1 MVSVQPYGISP
12 GRQIKRTKF
21 LHRPARHT
29 VQRISLERTA
39 LYHLLSVSFTTHITG
54 QAVLRIDISQFSP
67 VSTDTVMRIADFHR
81 IARQGDA
88 TLHIIA
94 HHIKPDAVPTLR
106 IRKIKNQHLV
116 TAECSCPP
124 QPGNL
129 QRLVVESVIQ
139 VENPPPSQ
147 HFVHQHT
154 VTGDNGRRHGIRR
167 NGERREQEHLRQQP
181 YSRHTQKSHRQ
192 VQKPVN
198 RHRQVFLGLLLHHP
212 FFLPT
217 VPLAHPLISG
227 PFMTPDLST

>member
-1 MVSVQPYGISP
+1 MLLNHEYMQSFSVKIDSRIQDLQTITRYLENKCQQDGTVFVYGR
-12 GRQIKRTKF
+12 GKRK
-21 LHRPARHT
+21 
-29 VQRISLERTA
+29 S
-39 LYHLLSVSFTTHITG
+39 
-54 QAVLRIDISQFSP
+54 
-67 VSTDTVMRIADFHR
+67 
-81 IARQGDA
+81 
-88 TLHIIA
+88 
-94 HHIKPDAVPTLR
+94 
-106 IRKIKNQHLV
+106 KNQHLV
-116 TAECSCPP
+116 TAEFSCPP